1 MIFRVNKTKGFSVMS
16 NYHLQDKNLS
26 LRAKGLL
33 SLMLSLPDDWKF
45 SIAGLA
51 SLCIEKE
58 QAVKSS
64 LDELKA
70 EGYVVVTKLLPNQT
84 ESKRIEWLYD
94 IYEKPQTEDLEKEQ
108 SPVEQPPVEQG
119 VATQG
124 VVEQGIETQGI
135 ENQPLQNTKVLST
148 KEQNTKK
155 EVSKKVSSGNNARAK
170 EKSFDEILDSVEVI
184 KENPELREAFVN
196 FIKMR
201 KVIKA
206 QLTNRGLELA
216 INRAYELAKGNP
228 QKMIAVV
235 NQSVERSWRGIFE
248 LTENKVEPKTHEQL
262 AKEAEKERSENPY
275 YKRLEE
281 KGII

>member
-26 LRAKGLL
+26 LRSKGLL

-124 VVEQGIETQGI
+124 VVEQGIEPQGI

-155 EVSKKVSSGNNARAK
+155 EVSKKVSSGNNARVK
-170 EKSFDEILDSVEVI
+170 EPSFDEILDSVDVI
-184 KENPELREAFVN
+184 KDNPELREAFVN

-248 LTENKVEPKTHEQL
+248 LTEDKVEPKTHEQL
-262 AKEAEKERSENPY
+262 AKEAEKERAENPY

-281 KGII
+281 KGVI

>member
-51 SLCIEKE
+51 SLCVEKE

-70 EGYVVVTKLLPNQT
+70 ARYVVVTKLLPNQT
-84 ESKRIEWLYD
+84 ASKRIEWLYD
-94 IYEKPQTEDLEKEQ
+94 IYEKPQTEDLEEEQ
-108 SPVEQPPVEQG
+108 SPVEQPPV
-119 VATQG
+119 TQG
-124 VVEQGIETQGI
+124 VVEQGIEPQGI

-170 EKSFDEILDSVEVI
+170 EPSFDEILDSVDVI
-184 KENPELREAFVN
+184 KDNPELREAFVN

-248 LTENKVEPKTHEQL
+248 LTEDKVEPKTHEQL
-262 AKEAEKERSENPY
+262 AKEAEKERAENPY

-281 KGII
+281 KGVI

>member
-51 SLCIEKE
+51 SLCVEKE

-70 EGYVVVTKLLPNQT
+70 ARYVVVTKLLPNQT
-84 ESKRIEWLYD
+84 ASKRIEWLYD
-94 IYEKPQTEDLEKEQ
+94 IYEKPQTEDLEEEQ
-108 SPVEQPPVEQG
+108 SPVEQPPV
-119 VATQG
+119 TQG
-124 VVEQGIETQGI
+124 VVEQGIEPQGI

-170 EKSFDEILDSVEVI
+170 EPSFDEILDSVDVI
-184 KENPELREAFVN
+184 KDNPELREAFVN

-248 LTENKVEPKTHEQL
+248 LTEDKVEPKTHEQL

-281 KGII
+281 KGVI

>member
-70 EGYVVVTKLLPNQT
+70 AGYVVVTKLLPNQT
-84 ESKRIEWLYD
+84 ASKRIEWLYD
-94 IYEKPQTEDLEKEQ
+94 VYEKPQTKDLKEEQ
-108 SPVEQPPVEQG
+108 SPAEQPPV
-119 VATQG
+119 TQG
-124 VVEQGIETQGI
+124 VDKQGIVSQAVDSQGI
-135 ENQPLQNTKVLST
+135 ENQGLQNTKVQTT

-155 EVSKKVSSGNNARAK
+155 EVSKKVSSGNSARAK
-170 EKSFDEILDSVEVI
+170 EPSFDEILDSVDVI
-184 KENPELREAFVN
+184 KDTPELREAFVN

-216 INRAYELAKGNP
+216 INRAFELAKGNP

-248 LTENKVEPKTHEQL
+248 LTEDKVEPKTHEQL
-262 AKEAEKERSENPY
+262 AKEAEKERAENPY

-281 KGII
+281 KGVI

>member
-70 EGYVVVTKLLPNQT
+70 SHYVVVTKLLPNQT
-84 ESKRIEWLYD
+84 ASKRIEWLYD
-94 IYEKPQTEDLEKEQ
+94 IYEKPQTEDLEREQ
-108 SPVEQPPVEQG
+108 SPVEQPPV
-119 VATQG
+119 TQG
-124 VVEQGIETQGI
+124 VVTQGVVSQAVDSQGI
-135 ENQPLQNTKVLST
+135 ENQGLQNTKVQTT

-155 EVSKKVSSGNNARAK
+155 EVSKKANSGNSARAK
-170 EKSFDEILDSVEVI
+170 DPSFDEILDSVEVI
-184 KENPELREAFVN
+184 KDNPELREAFVN

-216 INRAYELAKGNP
+216 INRAFEIAKGNP

-248 LTENKVEPKTHEQL
+248 LTEDKVEPKTHEQL
-262 AKEAEKERSENPY
+262 AKEAEKERAENPY
-275 YKRLEE
+275 YKRLEK
-281 KGII
+281 KGVI

>member
-45 SIAGLA
+45 SITGLA

-70 EGYVVVTKLLPNQT
+70 SHYVVVTKLLPNQT
-84 ESKRIEWLYD
+84 ASKRIEWLYD
-94 IYEKPQTEDLEKEQ
+94 VYEKPQTEDLEEKQ
-108 SPVEQPPVEQG
+108 SPVEQPPVAQG
-119 VATQG
+119 VVTQG
-124 VVEQGIETQGI
+124 VVGQGIEPQGI

-155 EVSKKVSSGNNARAK
+155 EVSKKVNGGNNARAK
-170 EKSFDEILDSVEVI
+170 EPSFDEILDSVDVI
-184 KENPELREAFVN
+184 KDNPELREAFVN

-248 LTENKVEPKTHEQL
+248 LTEDKVEPKTHEQL
-262 AKEAEKERSENPY
+262 AKEAEKERAENPY

-281 KGII
+281 KGVI